1 MLLLCLNRPCL
12 SACNPPTYQISC
24 RLSLPRT
31 SASPITAHT
40 RYLACSWFASFASYG
55 IVTHR
60 CAVLSSE
67 CAPHLHTCCPAP
79 STEAHLPAV
88 ATTYSLATPPHAHC
102 LSLAQCPYPPPLLH
116 FQLVNNSRAGE
127 MYLLYQCGT
136 PNPQAA
142 NTEMDLP
149 PGTKVF
155 EIPLASVAVTDS
167 NAAAFLVSWPPNIAG
182 AAVDNGLLAGGT
194 SHLVSHSLGK
204 PLRFL
209 LGSHPLWEA
218 LTPSYLQH
226 RCSLVDAHF
235 SLWTFFVALS
245 PCCSCSLSLA

>member
-1 MLLLCLNRPCL
+1 MALLHIAVLCSALNVHLICTPAVQRQVL
-12 SACNPPTYQISC
+12 KHTSQQLPP
-24 RLSLPRT
+24 
-31 SASPITAHT
+31 HT
-40 RYLACSWFASFASYG
+40 RL
-55 IVTHR
+55 
-60 CAVLSSE
+60 L
-67 CAPHLHTCCPAP
+67 PHLMLTACPSPNAP
-79 STEAHLPAV
+79 T
-88 ATTYSLATPPHAHC
+88 
-102 LSLAQCPYPPPLLH
+102 PPPLLH